1 MQPGIIPNHLNLP
14 QEVIMNGKGTI
25 KYVYVLQ
32 FGGQEEGRIRFKPA
46 AGANTADFAY
56 DYFIKD
62 HLGNVRMVLTDEAQT
77 DQYPAATM
85 EDATTAAE
93 ETYYSN
99 LPATRVNPP
108 AGYPSNTPSGN
119 AKVARLSGGTN
130 PADHKI
136 GPAILLKVMSGDKF
150 SVTVN
155 SWYKTG
161 GSSPSSPNGAGTSL
175 LEALTNGVANL
186 SNGKVTAGQ
195 LTGAG
200 VFVSGISSFLTSQG
214 SSGSKPKAYL
224 NWILFDEQF
233 NYVSSSSGFEA
244 VGANE
249 TYTTHTQTNKPI
261 SKNGFLYI
269 YTSNETP
276 NIDVFFD
283 NLQVT
288 HTRGQVLEETNYYPF
303 GLTMAGI
310 SSKAAG
316 VMGNKYQYNGKEK
329 QEKEFTDGSGLE
341 WMDYGARMYD
351 GQIGRWM
358 VIDNKSEKYSFFSPY
373 NYAINNPTKY
383 IDLDGNEIGNPND
396 PFTKRVQ
403 QILNRTQT
411 GQELWVRLEASHRK
425 IFFIDNRKDMSADAV
440 VMRKFLSQ
448 GGSGASTMSKSEY
461 NNALKGKDT
470 PLKIRGT
477 FNERTGF
484 YDKTNDW
491 DETFIVFNKID
502 NPLALSFLD
511 KTERETG
518 AKVADWTD
526 LLIMYVMGH
535 EMEHSVQNYLDLYPK
550 TFVSGSTK
558 YKDNNGV
565 RVILPWADRKN
576 EKESEEK
583 AQAILTEFYQAI
595 LNQIEKQKN
604 ARGNKEN

>member
-1 MQPGIIPNHLNLP
+1 
-14 QEVIMNGKGTI
+14 MNGKGTI

-32 FGGQEEGRIRFKPA
+32 FAGQEEGRIRFKPA

-351 GQIGRWM
+351 GQIGRWN
-358 VIDNKSEKYSFFSPY
+358 VIDPLSESNRRHTPY
-373 NYAINNPTKY
+373 NYALNNS
-383 IDLDGNEIGNPND
+383 L
-396 PFTKRVQ
+396 R
-403 QILNRTQT
+403 
-411 GQELWVRLEASHRK
+411 
-425 IFFIDNRKDMSADAV
+425 FIDPD
-440 VMRKFLSQ
+440 
-448 GGSGASTMSKSEY
+448 
-461 NNALKGKDT
+461 
-470 PLKIRGT
+470 
-477 FNERTGF
+477 
-484 YDKTNDW
+484 
-491 DETFIVFNKID
+491 
-502 NPLALSFLD
+502 
-511 KTERETG
+511 
-518 AKVADWTD
+518 
-526 LLIMYVMGH
+526 
-535 EMEHSVQNYLDLYPK
+535 
-550 TFVSGSTK
+550 
-558 YKDNNGV
+558 
-565 RVILPWADRKN
+565 
-576 EKESEEK
+576 
-583 AQAILTEFYQAI
+583 
-595 LNQIEKQKN
+595 
-604 ARGNKEN
+604 GNKEYDINGNELSDADIKDRKYTGAIKSEFLDDDEVQRPSITNNDNDDKIEKKVRNLINDKDYLGAFKSIFQSYAAINEGLKENENYAISPVLLDESSSNTFLTKNAPFEKKGVSIYPSTQINPKTMKKFINNEISFGALGSFNIP